1 MEQKNVM
8 SNEKEMKEIEAIKKN
23 KAILSYLDMLG
34 IKPITAEELK
44 GIKANIVAREKP
56 TCPPSPEPEPMEF
69 IRDVPMEHLKNIG
82 VTVNNSDMA
91 NLIVSLIRAKVF
103 NIKMTDKMKNL
114 DIPFF
119 NNNGV
124 SLGYVFVF
132 DFRERRL
139 KAYNINNGT
148 RTSEIEETLNI
159 DLLPYSDFILTVT
172 SSKNILKSKKHEE
185 NVKKIEEKKQKI
197 QREIEKIEEKKQR
210 VITLQKEV
218 EKLERLR

>member
-23 KAILSYLDMLG
+23 KAILSYLDMIG

-56 TCPPSPEPEPMEF
+56 TCPSPEPEPMEF
-69 IRDVPMEHLKNIG
+69 IKDTPMEMLKNIG

-103 NIKMTDKMKNL
+103 NIKMSDKMKNL
-114 DIPFF
+114 DIQFF
-119 NNNGV
+119 DKGR

-132 DFRERRL
+132 DFMERSL
-139 KAYNINNGT
+139 KAYNLNDGT
-148 RTSEIEETLNI
+148 RLSEIEETLNI
-159 DLLPYSDFILTVT
+159 DLLSYSDFILAVT
-172 SSKNILKSKKHEE
+172 SSKNILKSKKYEE

-197 QREIEKIEEKKQR
+197 QKEIETIEEKKQR

-218 EKLERLR
+218 EKLERVL